1 MYLIRADKMKHDW
14 YELGVQ
20 KIISMKIVISYC
32 VGNCISYCFYVLFC
46 YTNKQCLTSNCF
58 P

>member
-20 KIISMKIVISYC
+20 KIIIMKIVISYC
-32 VGNCISYCFYVLFC
+32 VGKCIIHFS
-46 YTNKQCLTSNCF
+46 
-58 P
+58 

>member
-20 KIISMKIVISYC
+20 KNYHYE
-32 VGNCISYCFYVLFC
+32 NCYNILCW
-46 YTNKQCLTSNCF
+46 
-58 P
+58 

>member
-20 KIISMKIVISYC
+20 KIIIMKIVISYC
-32 VGNCISYCFYVLFC
+32 VGKCIIHFSQFVVLFS
-46 YTNKQCLTSNCF
+46 L
-58 P
+58 

>member
-20 KIISMKIVISYC
+20 KIIVLVNALYIFRNLSCYFLYDILLYSTLVNP
-32 VGNCISYCFYVLFC
+32 GCF
-46 YTNKQCLTSNCF
+46 SH
-58 P
+58 